1 MTSLAT
7 FLIVLNAIF
16 SLFTP
21 DEKAMLNVT
30 IENWVIT
37 KSELTTPT
45 TGVNIV
51 CVGDSNTAWTTGF
64 TASKRYCDM
73 LGINHPELSVYN
85 AWFTT
90 LTSTDLITRNV
101 TEVYPRKIVGKRNI
115 ATLLIGT
122 NDFYFN
128 HSLAQSWS
136 DIQTVIANLKWQW
149 FEVVVMTYPIRITDT
164 ARNIYLRSLNSLILT
179 NAPLLGYKTVDIA
192 IEIVEP
198 TNQDNA
204 KSGMLMAD
212 LLHFTELGHQTVYDK
227 LNIALGYSGT
237 TSTGTTSTGTT
248 STGTTSNGTLA
259 IVSTT
264 DKASEIIVNGNTISS
279 NTNAW
284 KSVRGTIGKSSG
296 KWYWEVKNETTN
308 NKYWIRGIGK
318 STATLTD
325 RVGIDANGNAWYN
338 DGSSSLRYT
347 GNSPVNYGGLSLS
360 GDIIGFALD
369 MDAWTLTAYKNGVS
383 QWVMYSGLSG
393 TYYPMFSVYWAWPTM
408 TVNFGDTPFI
418 YPVNWF
424 NKITQ

>member
-1 MTSLAT
+1 
-7 FLIVLNAIF
+7 
-16 SLFTP
+16 
-21 DEKAMLNVT
+21 
-30 IENWVIT
+30 
-37 KSELTTPT
+37 
-45 TGVNIV
+45 
-51 CVGDSNTAWTTGF
+51 
-64 TASKRYCDM
+64 
-73 LGINHPELSVYN
+73 
-85 AWFTT
+85 
-90 LTSTDLITRNV
+90 
-101 TEVYPRKIVGKRNI
+101 
-115 ATLLIGT
+115 
-122 NDFYFN
+122 
-128 HSLAQSWS
+128 
-136 DIQTVIANLKWQW
+136 
-149 FEVVVMTYPIRITDT
+149 MTYPIRITDT

-212 LLHFTELGHQTVYDK
+212 LLHLTELGHQTVYDK
-227 LNIALGYSGT
+227 LNTALGFTGT
-237 TSTGTTSTGTT
+237 TVVTSTGTTYTGTI
-248 STGTTSNGTLA
+248 SSGTLA
-259 IVSTT
+259 VVSTT

-369 MDAWTLTAYKNGVS
+369 MDA
-383 QWVMYSGLSG
+383 
-393 TYYPMFSVYWAWPTM
+393 
-408 TVNFGDTPFI
+408 
-418 YPVNWF
+418 
-424 NKITQ
+424 